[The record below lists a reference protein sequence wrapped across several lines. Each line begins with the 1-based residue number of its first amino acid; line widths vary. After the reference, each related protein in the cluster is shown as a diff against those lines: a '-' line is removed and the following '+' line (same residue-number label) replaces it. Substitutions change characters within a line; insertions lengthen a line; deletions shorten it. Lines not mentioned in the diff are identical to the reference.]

1 MVKMSLL
8 LEDCCIRNIREAGFK
23 LEKCP
28 GHMAQRCARN
38 WDDKCDIYLLQLDV
52 KRNGNNFVDLVAS
65 KKYCRNVGG
74 KDDEAC
80 VKSYKDGTYYQED
93 ETSYTD
99 PQKLLSV
106 SDNFGNL
113 RDFIVEGKAEITP
126 LKAEKCDKK
135 CDILNLAN
143 FGNDDRV
150 LNECLDRGSCQE
162 VMMNLAENLTINNID
177 VKNER
182 MKKFIK
188 GYIATNPADI
198 QTRVLVGGKG
208 PQVTTREITTPGP
221 AVIINPEVEGLKPIA
236 PSGFIKSKENFYGPS
251 QEGLSQEKS
260 TNLRP
265 ITIIIILLFVA
276 LIIGGGYKMYKKYKK
291 Y

>member
-1 MVKMSLL
+1 MSLL
-8 LEDCCIRNIREAGFK
+8 LEDCCIRRDAK
-23 LEKCP
+23 LQKCP
-28 GHMAQRCARN
+28 EHMAQRCARN
-38 WDDKCDIYLLQLDV
+38 WDDKCDIYILQLDD
-52 KRNGNNFVDLVAS
+52 KREGNDFIDLVAS
-65 KKYCRNVGG
+65 KKYCRVTNN
-74 KDDEAC
+74 KDEAC
-80 VKSYKDGTYYQED
+80 VKSYKDGTYVQED

-126 LKAEKCDKK
+126 LKAGKCDKK

-177 VKNER
+177 IKNER

-221 AVIINPEVEGLKPIA
+221 AVVINPEVEGLKPIA
-236 PSGFIKSKENFYGPS
+236 PSGFIKSREGFYIPPS

>member
-1 MVKMSLL
+1 MVKMSILP
-8 LEDCCIRNIREAGFK
+8 EDCCIKNIHDSGFK

-28 GHMAQRCARN
+28 EYMGQRCARN
-38 WDDKCDIYLLQLDV
+38 WDEKCDIYLLQSDD
-52 KRNGNNFVDLVAS
+52 KRNGNDFIDLVAS
-65 KKYCRNVGG
+65 KKYCRNVG
-74 KDDEAC
+74 ANN
-80 VKSYKDGTYYQED
+80 D
-93 ETSYTD
+93 ETCVESYSDGFYTQEKETVYTD
-99 PQKLLSV
+99 PQNLLKV

-113 RDFIVEGKAEITP
+113 RDFIVEGKAEISP
-126 LKAEKCDKK
+126 LKAKKCGKK

-162 VMMNLAENLTINNID
+162 VMMNLAENLVINNID
-177 VKNER
+177 IKNER

-208 PQVTTREITTPGP
+208 PQITTREITTPGP
-221 AVIINPEVEGLKPIA
+221 AVTILPELAGLKPIA
-236 PSGFIKSKENFYGPS
+236 PSGFIKSREGFNNS
-251 QEGLSQEKS
+251 QETS

-265 ITIIIILLFVA
+265 ITIIVILFFVA

>member
-1 MVKMSLL
+1 MSLL
-8 LEDCCIRNIREAGFK
+8 PEDCCIRNILDAGFK
-23 LEKCP
+23 LQKCP
-28 GHMAQRCARN
+28 EHMGQRCARN
-38 WDDKCDIYLLQLDV
+38 WDDKCDIYLLQLDD
-52 KRNGNNFVDLVAS
+52 KREGNDFINLVAS
-65 KKYCRNVGG
+65 KKYCRVTNN
-74 KDDEAC
+74 KDEAC
-80 VKSYKDGTYYQED
+80 VKSYKDGTYVQED
-93 ETSYTD
+93 ETAYTN

-126 LKAEKCDKK
+126 LKAGKCDKK

-177 VKNER
+177 IKNER

-221 AVIINPEVEGLKPIA
+221 AVIINPEVAGLKPIA
-236 PSGFIKSKENFYGPS
+236 PSGFIKSREGFYNPPS

>member
-1 MVKMSLL
+1 MSLSP
-8 LEDCCIRNIREAGFK
+8 EDCCIRNILDAGFK
-23 LEKCP
+23 LQKCP
-28 GHMAQRCARN
+28 EHMAQRCARN
-38 WDDKCDIYLLQLDV
+38 WDDKCDIYILQLDD
-52 KRNGNNFVDLVAS
+52 KREGNDFIDLVAS
-65 KKYCRNVGG
+65 KKYCRVTNN
-74 KDDEAC
+74 KDEAC
-80 VKSYKDGTYYQED
+80 VKSYKDGTYVQED

-126 LKAEKCDKK
+126 LKAGKCDKK

-177 VKNER
+177 IKNER

-221 AVIINPEVEGLKPIA
+221 AVVINPEVEGLKPIA
-236 PSGFIKSKENFYGPS
+236 PSGFIKSRENFYGPS
-251 QEGLSQEKS
+251 QEGLSQETS

>member
-8 LEDCCIRNIREAGFK
+8 PEDCCIRNIRDAGFK

-28 GHMAQRCARN
+28 EHMAQRCARN
-38 WDDKCDIYLLQLDV
+38 WDDKCDIYLLQLDD
-52 KRNGNNFVDLVAS
+52 KREGNDFINLVAS
-65 KKYCRNVGG
+65 KKYCRVTNN
-74 KDDEAC
+74 KDEAC
-80 VKSYKDGTYYQED
+80 VKSYKDGTYVQED

-126 LKAEKCDKK
+126 LKAGKCDKK

-177 VKNER
+177 IKNER

-221 AVIINPEVEGLKPIA
+221 AVIINPEVAGLKPVA
-236 PSGFIKSKENFYGPS
+236 PSGFIKSREGFYGP

-260 TNLRP
+260 THLRP

>member
-1 MVKMSLL
+1 MSLSP
-8 LEDCCIRNIREAGFK
+8 EDCCIRNILDTGFK
-23 LEKCP
+23 LQNCP
-28 GHMAQRCARN
+28 EHMAQRCARN
-38 WDDKCDIYLLQLDV
+38 WDDKCDIYILQLDD
-52 KRNGNNFVDLVAS
+52 KREGNDFIDLVAS
-65 KKYCRNVGG
+65 KKYCRVTNN
-74 KDDEAC
+74 KDEAC
-80 VKSYKDGTYYQED
+80 VKSYKDGTYVQED

-99 PQKLLSV
+99 LQKLLSV

-126 LKAEKCDKK
+126 LKAGKCDKK

-177 VKNER
+177 IKNER
-182 MKKFIK
+182 MKKFIE

-221 AVIINPEVEGLKPIA
+221 AVVINPEVEGLKPIA
-236 PSGFIKSKENFYGPS
+236 PSGFIKSREGFYNPPS

>member
-1 MVKMSLL
+1 MSLL
-8 LEDCCIRNIREAGFK
+8 PEDCCIRNIRDAGFK

-28 GHMAQRCARN
+28 EHMAQRCARN
-38 WDDKCDIYLLQLDV
+38 WDDKCDIYLLQLDD
-52 KRNGNNFVDLVAS
+52 KREGNDFINLVAS
-65 KKYCRNVGG
+65 KKYCRVTNN
-74 KDDEAC
+74 KDEAC
-80 VKSYKDGTYYQED
+80 VKSYKDGTYVQED

-126 LKAEKCDKK
+126 LKAGKCDKK

-177 VKNER
+177 IKNER

-221 AVIINPEVEGLKPIA
+221 AVIINPEVAGLKPVA
-236 PSGFIKSKENFYGPS
+236 PSGFIKSREGFYGP

-260 TNLRP
+260 THLRP

>member
-1 MVKMSLL
+1 MSILP
-8 LEDCCIRNIREAGFK
+8 EDCCIKNIHDTGFK

-28 GHMAQRCARN
+28 DYMSQRCARN
-38 WDDKCDIYLLQLDV
+38 WDDKCDIYMLQLDD
-52 KRNGNNFVDLVAS
+52 KRDGNDFINLVAS
-65 KKYCRNVGG
+65 KKYCRSVGG
-74 KDDEAC
+74 NGTC
-80 VKSYKDGTYYQED
+80 VNSYKDGIYVE
-93 ETSYTD
+93 ENESAYTN
-99 PQKLLSV
+99 PQNLLSV
-106 SDNFGNL
+106 SNNFENL
-113 RDFIVEGKAEITP
+113 RDFVVEGKAEITP
-126 LKAEKCDKK
+126 LKAGKCDKK

-208 PQVTTREITTPGP
+208 PQITTREITVPGP
-221 AVIINPEVEGLKPIA
+221 AVIITPVIGDLKPIA
-236 PSGFIKSKENFYGPS
+236 PSGFIKSREGFNNS
-251 QEGLSQEKS
+251 QEGLSQETS
-260 TNLRP
+260 TKLRP
-265 ITIIIILLFVA
+265 ITIIIILFFVA
-276 LIIGGGYKMYKKYKK
+276 LIIGGGYKMYKKYK

>member
-1 MVKMSLL
+1 MSILL
-8 LEDCCIRNIREAGFK
+8 QEDCCIRNIRDAGFK

-28 GHMAQRCARN
+28 DHMAQKCARN
-38 WDDKCDIYLLQLDV
+38 WDEKCDIYLLQLDD
-52 KRNGNNFVDLVAS
+52 KRDGNDFINKVAS
-65 KKYCRNVGG
+65 KKYCRGTKEN
-74 KDDEAC
+74 ESC
-80 VKSYKDGTYYQED
+80 VDSYKNGTYVQED

-113 RDFIVEGKAEITP
+113 RDFVVEGKAEITP
-126 LKAEKCDKK
+126 LKAGKCGKK

-177 VKNER
+177 IKNER

-208 PQVTTREITTPGP
+208 PQITTREITTPGP
-221 AVIINPEVEGLKPIA
+221 AVTILPELAGLKPVA
-236 PSGFIKSKENFYGPS
+236 PSGFIKSREGFYDN
-251 QEGLSQEKS
+251 QEGLSQETS
-260 TNLRP
+260 TKLRP
-265 ITIIIILLFVA
+265 ITIIIILFFVA
-276 LIIGGGYKMYKKYKK
+276 LILGGGYKMYKKYKK

>member
-1 MVKMSLL
+1 MSILP
-8 LEDCCIRNIREAGFK
+8 EDCCIKNIHDTGFK

-28 GHMAQRCARN
+28 EYMAQRCARS
-38 WDDKCDIYLLQLDV
+38 WDEKCDIYLLQSDD
-52 KRNGNNFVDLVAS
+52 KRNGNDFIDLVAS
-65 KKYCRNVGG
+65 KKYCRNVG
-74 KDDEAC
+74 ANN
-80 VKSYKDGTYYQED
+80 D
-93 ETSYTD
+93 ETCVEVHNNGFYTQEKETAYTD
-99 PQKLLSV
+99 PQNLLKV
-106 SDNFGNL
+106 SNDFGNL
-113 RDFIVEGKAEITP
+113 RDFIVEGKAEISP
-126 LKAEKCDKK
+126 LRVGKCNKK

-177 VKNER
+177 IKNER

-198 QTRVLVGGKG
+198 QTRALVGGKG
-208 PQVTTREITTPGP
+208 PQITTREITTPGP
-221 AVIINPEVEGLKPIA
+221 PVIITPELVGLKPIA
-236 PSGFIKSKENFYGPS
+236 PSGFIKSREGFNN

-260 TNLRP
+260 TKLRP
-265 ITIIIILLFVA
+265 ITIIIILFFVA
-276 LIIGGGYKMYKKYKK
+276 LILGGGYKMYKKYKK

>member
-38 WDDKCDIYLLQLDV
+38 WDDKCDIYILQLDD
-52 KRNGNNFVDLVAS
+52 KREGNDFINLVAS
-65 KKYCRNVGG
+65 KKYCRVTNN
-74 KDDEAC
+74 KDEAC
-80 VKSYKDGTYYQED
+80 VKSYKDGTYVQED

-126 LKAEKCDKK
+126 LKAGKCDRK

-177 VKNER
+177 IKNER

-265 ITIIIILLFVA
+265 ITIILILLFVA

>member
-1 MVKMSLL
+1 MVKMSILP
-8 LEDCCIRNIREAGFK
+8 EDCCIKNIHDSGFK

-28 GHMAQRCARN
+28 EHMSQRCARS
-38 WDDKCDIYLLQLDV
+38 WDDKCDIYLLQLDD
-52 KRNGNNFVDLVAS
+52 KRDGNDFINLVAS
-65 KKYCRNVGG
+65 KKYCRSIGLN
-74 KDDEAC
+74 KDETC
-80 VKSYKDGTYYQED
+80 VKSYKNGFYVEEN
-93 ETSYTD
+93 ETAFTD
-99 PQKLLSV
+99 PQKLQNI

-113 RDFIVEGKAEITP
+113 RDFVVEGKAEITP
-126 LKAEKCDKK
+126 LKAGKCGKK

-162 VMMNLAENLTINNID
+162 IMMNLAENLTINNVD

-188 GYIATNPADI
+188 GYIATTPSDI

-208 PQVTTREITTPGP
+208 PQITTREITTPGP
-221 AVIINPEVEGLKPIA
+221 PVIINPLLSTLKPVS
-236 PSGFIKSKENFYGPS
+236 PGGFIKSREGFNG
-251 QEGLSQEKS
+251 EGLSQER
-260 TNLRP
+260 TTRLRP
-265 ITIIIILLFVA
+265 ITIIIILLFIAVI
-276 LIIGGGYKMYKKYKK
+276 LGGGYKMYKKYKK

>member
-1 MVKMSLL
+1 MSLL
-8 LEDCCIRNIREAGFK
+8 PEDCCIRNIRDAGFK

-28 GHMAQRCARN
+28 EHMAQRCARN
-38 WDDKCDIYLLQLDV
+38 WDDKCDIYLLQLDD
-52 KRNGNNFVDLVAS
+52 KREGNDFINLVAS
-65 KKYCRNVGG
+65 KKYCRGTNN
-74 KDDEAC
+74 KDEAC
-80 VKSYKDGTYYQED
+80 VKSYKDGTYVQED

-126 LKAEKCDKK
+126 LKAGKCDKK

-177 VKNER
+177 IKNER

-221 AVIINPEVEGLKPIA
+221 AVIINPEVAGLKPVA
-236 PSGFIKSKENFYGPS
+236 PSGFIKSREGFYNPPS

-260 TNLRP
+260 THLRP

>member
-1 MVKMSLL
+1 MSILP
-8 LEDCCIRNIREAGFK
+8 EDCCIKNIHDSGFK
-23 LEKCP
+23 LQKCP
-28 GHMAQRCARN
+28 QYMAQRCSRT
-38 WDDKCDIYLLQLDV
+38 WDDKCDIYLLQLDD
-52 KRNGNNFVDLVAS
+52 KRDGDEFINLVAS
-65 KKYCRNVGG
+65 KKYCRTTKEN
-74 KDDEAC
+74 ESC
-80 VKSYKDGTYYQED
+80 VETYKDGVYFQED

-106 SDNFGNL
+106 SNNFENL
-113 RDFIVEGKAEITP
+113 KDFVVEGKSEITP
-126 LKAEKCDKK
+126 LKAGKCGKK

-188 GYIATNPADI
+188 GYIATDPSDI

-221 AVIINPEVEGLKPIA
+221 AVIINPEVAGLKPIA
-236 PSGFIKSKENFYGPS
+236 PSGFIKTREGFYGPS
-251 QEGLSQEKS
+251 QEKLSQEQS
-260 TNLRP
+260 TKLRP
-265 ITIIIILLFVA
+265 ITIIIILFFIA

>member
-1 MVKMSLL
+1 MSLSP
-8 LEDCCIRNIREAGFK
+8 EDCCIRNILDAGFK
-23 LEKCP
+23 LQKCP
-28 GHMAQRCARN
+28 EHMAQRCARN
-38 WDDKCDIYLLQLDV
+38 WDDKCDIYILQLDD
-52 KRNGNNFVDLVAS
+52 KREGNDFIDLVAS
-65 KKYCRNVGG
+65 KKYCRVTNN
-74 KDDEAC
+74 KDEAC
-80 VKSYKDGTYYQED
+80 VKSYKDGTYVQED

-126 LKAEKCDKK
+126 LKAGKCDKK

-177 VKNER
+177 IKNER

-236 PSGFIKSKENFYGPS
+236 PSGFIKSREGFYGPS
-251 QEGLSQEKS
+251 QEGLSQETS

>member
-1 MVKMSLL
+1 
-8 LEDCCIRNIREAGFK
+8 
-23 LEKCP
+23 
-28 GHMAQRCARN
+28 MAQRCARN
-38 WDDKCDIYLLQLDV
+38 WDDKCDIYILQLDD
-52 KRNGNNFVDLVAS
+52 KREGNDFINLVAS
-65 KKYCRNVGG
+65 KKYCRVTNN
-74 KDDEAC
+74 KDEAC
-80 VKSYKDGTYYQED
+80 VKSYKDGTYVQED

-113 RDFIVEGKAEITP
+113 RDFIVEGRAEITP
-126 LKAEKCDKK
+126 LKASKCDKK

-177 VKNER
+177 IKNER

-221 AVIINPEVEGLKPIA
+221 AVIINPEVAGLKPVA
-236 PSGFIKSKENFYGPS
+236 PSGFIKSREGFYNPPS

-260 TNLRP
+260 THLRP

>member
-1 MVKMSLL
+1 MSLL
-8 LEDCCIRNIREAGFK
+8 PEDCCIRNIRDAGFK

-28 GHMAQRCARN
+28 EHMAQRCARN
-38 WDDKCDIYLLQLDV
+38 WDDKCDIYLLQLDD
-52 KRNGNNFVDLVAS
+52 KREGNDFINLVAS
-65 KKYCRNVGG
+65 KKYCRVTNN
-74 KDDEAC
+74 KDEAC
-80 VKSYKDGTYYQED
+80 VKSYKDGTYVQED

-126 LKAEKCDKK
+126 LKAGKCDKK

-177 VKNER
+177 IKNER

-221 AVIINPEVEGLKPIA
+221 AVIINPEVAGLKPIA
-236 PSGFIKSKENFYGPS
+236 PSGFIKSREGFYNSPS

>member
-8 LEDCCIRNIREAGFK
+8 PEDCCIRNIRDAGFK

-28 GHMAQRCARN
+28 EHMAQRCARN
-38 WDDKCDIYLLQLDV
+38 WDDKCDIYLLQLDD
-52 KRNGNNFVDLVAS
+52 KREGNDFINLVAS
-65 KKYCRNVGG
+65 KKYCRVTNN
-74 KDDEAC
+74 KDEAC
-80 VKSYKDGTYYQED
+80 VKSYKDGTYVQED

-113 RDFIVEGKAEITP
+113 RDFIVEGKTEITP
-126 LKAEKCDKK
+126 LKAGKCDKK

-177 VKNER
+177 IKNER

-221 AVIINPEVEGLKPIA
+221 AVIINPEVAGLKPIA
-236 PSGFIKSKENFYGPS
+236 PSGFIKSKEGFYGP

-260 TNLRP
+260 THLRP
-265 ITIIIILLFVA
+265 ITIIIILFFVA

>member
-8 LEDCCIRNIREAGFK
+8 PEDCCIRNIREAGFK

-28 GHMAQRCARN
+28 DHMAQRCARN
-38 WDDKCDIYLLQLDV
+38 WDDKCDIYLLQLDD
-52 KRNGNNFVDLVAS
+52 KRDGNEFINLVAS
-65 KKYCRNVGG
+65 KKYCRGTKEN
-74 KDDEAC
+74 ENC
-80 VKSYKDGTYYQED
+80 VDRYKDGTYFQED

-106 SDNFGNL
+106 SDDFENL

-126 LKAEKCDKK
+126 LKAGKCGKK

-177 VKNER
+177 IKNER

-208 PQVTTREITTPGP
+208 PQITTREITTPGP
-221 AVIINPEVEGLKPIA
+221 AVSILPELPGLKPVS
-236 PSGFIKSKENFYGPS
+236 PSGFIKSREGFYNNN
-251 QEGLSQEKS
+251 QEGLSQETS
-260 TNLRP
+260 TKLRP
-265 ITIIIILLFVA
+265 ITIIIILFFVA
-276 LIIGGGYKMYKKYKK
+276 LILGGGYKMYKKYKK

>member
-1 MVKMSLL
+1 MSILP
-8 LEDCCIRNIREAGFK
+8 EDCCIRNIRDAGFK

-28 GHMAQRCARN
+28 VHMAQRCARD
-38 WDDKCDIYLLQLDV
+38 WDDKCDIYLLQLDD
-52 KRNGNNFVDLVAS
+52 KRDGNDFINLVAS
-65 KKYCRNVGG
+65 KKYCRGTKEN
-74 KDDEAC
+74 ESC
-80 VKSYKDGTYYQED
+80 VSTYKDGIYVQED
-93 ETSYTD
+93 ESSYTD
-99 PQKLLSV
+99 PQKLLTFSNNFENL
-106 SDNFGNL
+106 SDFV
-113 RDFIVEGKAEITP
+113 VEGKAEITP
-126 LKAEKCDKK
+126 IKAGKCDKK

-162 VMMNLAENLTINNID
+162 VMMNLSENLIINNID

-221 AVIINPEVEGLKPIA
+221 PVIINPEVAGLKPVA
-236 PSGFIKSKENFYGPS
+236 PSGFIKSREGFYDN
-251 QEGLSQEKS
+251 QEGLSQETS
-260 TNLRP
+260 TKLRP
-265 ITIIIILLFVA
+265 ITIIIILVFVA

>member
-1 MVKMSLL
+1 MSIMP
-8 LEDCCIRNIREAGFK
+8 EDCCIKNIRDTGFK
-23 LEKCP
+23 MEKCP
-28 GHMAQRCARN
+28 EHMSQRCARN
-38 WDDKCDIYLLQLDV
+38 WDDKCDIYLLQLDD
-52 KRNGNNFVDLVAS
+52 KREGNDFINLVAS
-65 KKYCRNVGG
+65 KKYCRSVSSNN
-74 KDDEAC
+74 DETC
-80 VKSYKDGTYYQED
+80 VKSYNNGFYSQED
-93 ETSYTD
+93 ETAYTD

-126 LKAEKCDKK
+126 LKAGKCDKK

-143 FGNDDRV
+143 FGNNDRV

-162 VMMNLAENLTINNID
+162 VMMNLAENLTVNNID

-182 MKKFIK
+182 MKKFIS

-208 PQVTTREITTPGP
+208 PQITTREITTPGP
-221 AVIINPEVEGLKPIA
+221 PVIINPLSQVLTPIS
-236 PSGFIKSKENFYGPS
+236 PSGFIKSREGFNS
-251 QEGLSQEKS
+251 QETETK
-260 TNLRP
+260 LRP
-265 ITIIIILLFVA
+265 ITIIVILFFVA
-276 LIIGGGYKMYKKYKK
+276 LILGGGYKMYKKYKK

>member
-8 LEDCCIRNIREAGFK
+8 PEDCCIRREAGFK

-28 GHMAQRCARN
+28 DHMAQKCARN
-38 WDDKCDIYLLQLDV
+38 WDDKCDIYLLQLDD
-52 KRNGNNFVDLVAS
+52 KRDGNDFINLVAS

-74 KDDEAC
+74 NNDETC
-80 VKSYKDGTYYQED
+80 VKAYKDGVYSQED

-99 PQKLLSV
+99 PQKLSSV

-126 LKAEKCDKK
+126 LKAGKCDRK

-162 VMMNLAENLTINNID
+162 VMMNLAENLTINNVNIN
-177 VKNER
+177 NER
-182 MKKFIK
+182 MKKFIQ
-188 GYIATNPADI
+188 GYIAKTTDNY

-208 PQVTTREITTPGP
+208 PQITTREITTPGP
-221 AVIINPEVEGLKPIA
+221 AVVINPQLPGLNPVA
-236 PSGFIKSKENFYGPS
+236 PSGFIKSRENFNMEEGLRS
-251 QEGLSQEKS
+251 QETS
-260 TNLRP
+260 THLRP

-276 LIIGGGYKMYKKYKK
+276 VIIGGGYKMYKKYKK